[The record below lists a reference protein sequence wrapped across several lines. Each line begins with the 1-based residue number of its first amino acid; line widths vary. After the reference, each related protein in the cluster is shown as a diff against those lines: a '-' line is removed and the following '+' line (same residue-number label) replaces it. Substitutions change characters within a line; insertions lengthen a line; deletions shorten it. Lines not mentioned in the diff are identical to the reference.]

1 MRLFSTLEVT
11 DPATAVSPV
20 GPYDLTDLATV
31 KQELN
36 ISGDDTDVM
45 LQRWITAVSS
55 RISKYCDRV
64 FVVEGVT
71 ETFRSNAGVNAS
83 IHQFNRVSFHPDGA
97 NSIELT
103 RRRLPTVSIESIIE
117 DGTRTL
123 VADTDY
129 TVDMENGIVYRLYNA
144 GTAGWPL
151 FSKVEIQYHGGF
163 DPIPGDLVDACLI
176 LLQNRWA
183 NRGRDTTL
191 RQETIEGV
199 GSKTYW
205 VASPG
210 VTSGEPGSG
219 DDLTPAVA
227 AKLNDYR
234 GYSFA

>member
-1 MRLFSTLEVT
+1 MRLFSTLEVI
-11 DPATAVSPV
+11 DPATAVSPI
-20 GPYDLTDLATV
+20 GAYDLVDLATV
-31 KQELN
+31 KEELN
-36 ISGDDTDVM
+36 IDGSDTDAM
-45 LQRWITAVSS
+45 LQRWITAASS

-64 FVVEGVT
+64 FLVEGVIET
-71 ETFRSNAGVNAS
+71 FRTDPHSSFHQFRYVTFRSNEANA
-83 IHQFNRVSFHPDGA
+83 
-97 NSIELT
+97 IELT
-103 RRRLPTVSIESIIE
+103 RRRLPTVSIESIVE

-129 TVDMENGIVYRLYNA
+129 TVDRENGIVYRLCNT

-151 FSKVEIQYHGGF
+151 FSKVEIQYRGGF

-191 RQETIEGV
+191 RQEMIEGV

-205 VASPG
+205 IASPG